1 MRITPL
7 TRRRWQQFQQNR
19 RAWWSLWLLAFI
31 FAISLGAELIANDKP
46 LLVSYQGQLFSPL
59 LKDVPETALG
69 GDFETPA
76 VFRDPAV
83 QAMVEADGWLLWPMI
98 RFNAQTIHFERA
110 EPTPSAPSR
119 ENWLGTDDQGRDVMA
134 RLIYGVRTSLAFA
147 SLMTLATV
155 VLGIAAGAAQGYWGG
170 WVDLIG
176 QRFTEI
182 WSGLPVLF
190 MLIILSSL
198 VTPNFWWLLGLLALF
213 SWTDLSGLVRAE
225 FLRTRQLDYVRAA
238 RAMGVSPTLLVWRHV
253 LPNALITTLT
263 LLPFIFTGAIGLLT
277 SLDFLGFG
285 LPPGSASLGELIA
298 QGKNNLQAPW
308 LGLTAFFSL
317 SILLTL
323 LVFIGEGLRDAPGD
337 AAVIGHTEYDPILA
351 GQVYRKHLATSLT
364 LHLRHYVTG
373 LGKETRFTKSAAP
386 PGPRISQVVS
396 RVQNWRTARRRSRPR
411 RLRTHRSD
419 QLPSLGR
426 RTVPSEC
433 PRYRTHNIPSATR
446 QRRLPLYPGPDSCS
460 PSGRRSSPDNPGP
473 GRTPRPSPVGSPGR
487 IPQVCR

>member
-1 MRITPL
+1 MTLSPL
-7 TRRRWQQFQQNR
+7 TRRRWQQFRQNR
-19 RAWWSLWLLAFI
+19 RAWWSLWLLALI
-31 FAISLGAELIANDKP
+31 FALTLGAELIANDKP
-46 LLVSYQGQLFSPL
+46 ILVSYQGQLFSPL
-59 LKDVPETALG
+59 LKDVPETAIG
-69 GDFETPA
+69 GEFETPA

-83 QAMVEADGWLLWPMI
+83 QALVDAEGWMLWPLI

-110 EPTPSAPSR
+110 EPTPSTPSR
-119 ENWLGTDDQGRDVMA
+119 DNWLGTDDQGRDVMA

-147 SLMTLATV
+147 TLMTLATV

-238 RAMGVSPTLLVWRHV
+238 RAMGVNPTLLVWRHV

-323 LVFIGEGLRDAPGD
+323 LVFIGEGLRDAF
-337 AAVIGHTEYDPILA
+337 DP
-351 GQVYRKHLATSLT
+351 
-364 LHLRHYVTG
+364 RHV
-373 LGKETRFTKSAAP
+373 A
-386 PGPRISQVVS
+386 
-396 RVQNWRTARRRSRPR
+396 N
-411 RLRTHRSD
+411 
-419 QLPSLGR
+419 
-426 RTVPSEC
+426 
-433 PRYRTHNIPSATR
+433 
-446 QRRLPLYPGPDSCS
+446 
-460 PSGRRSSPDNPGP
+460 
-473 GRTPRPSPVGSPGR
+473 
-487 IPQVCR
+487 

>member
-323 LVFIGEGLRDAPGD
+323 LVFIGEGLRDAFDPRHV
-337 AAVIGHTEYDPILA
+337 AA
-351 GQVYRKHLATSLT
+351 
-364 LHLRHYVTG
+364 
-373 LGKETRFTKSAAP
+373 
-386 PGPRISQVVS
+386 
-396 RVQNWRTARRRSRPR
+396 
-411 RLRTHRSD
+411 
-419 QLPSLGR
+419 
-426 RTVPSEC
+426 
-433 PRYRTHNIPSATR
+433 
-446 QRRLPLYPGPDSCS
+446 
-460 PSGRRSSPDNPGP
+460 
-473 GRTPRPSPVGSPGR
+473 
-487 IPQVCR
+487 